1 MLVSVLGEMEAIR
14 AKSELPGGSLEGH
27 TGCLRLSHVAKTG
40 TREERIVAAWTRNA
54 VGDLRWGQ
62 LRPCGLMSSD
72 FELLYLLLKKINL
85 Q

>member
-14 AKSELPGGSLEGH
+14 AKSDFTGGSLEGH
-27 TGCLRLSHVAKTG
+27 TRCSTLSYVAKKG
-40 TREERIVAAWTRNA
+40 TREQRMVAAWTRKA
-54 VGDLRWGQ
+54 VGHLRWGQ
-62 LRPCGLMSSD
+62 LRPCGLMTSD

>member
-14 AKSELPGGSLEGH
+14 AKSDFTGGSLEGH
-27 TGCLRLSHVAKTG
+27 TACLTLSYVAKKG
-40 TREERIVAAWTRNA
+40 TREERMVAAWTRK
-54 VGDLRWGQ
+54 GDLRWGQ
-62 LRPCGLMSSD
+62 LRPCGLMTSD